1 MTLEGGIY
9 KFKLDYNFVGI
20 NDALRP
26 RLLV

>member
-9 KFKLDYNFVGI
+9 KFKHDYNFVGI
-20 NDALRP
+20 NNALRD